1 MRFRIYLLFSLVFI
15 LQACNDVELFDTDYC
30 YQTGSF
36 GNEIYLTQ
44 YYAFDVYH
52 FNGTKENEH
61 VTLTQRINVKEFLF
75 LYEDSTFSK
84 IVVDA
89 LGDTLDIQLGRFFIR
104 NVPENGW
111 VKNDSTYSFVLQ
123 NDSIVRK
130 WIIDDDFHY
139 KKIDSAI
146 TIANHERNVDTLL
159 FDIQKKDSC
168 FTLGSME
175 LDDMYCPDKH
185 IFTSGK
191 QYCANSS
198 YKDSSIVGVV
208 IQ

>member
-1 MRFRIYLLFSLVFI
+1 M
-15 LQACNDVELFDTDYC
+15 
-30 YQTGSF
+30 
-36 GNEIYLTQ
+36 
-44 YYAFDVYH
+44 
-52 FNGTKENEH
+52 
-61 VTLTQRINVKEFLF
+61 
-75 LYEDSTFSK
+75 
-84 IVVDA
+84 
-89 LGDTLDIQLGRFFIR
+89 GDTLDIQLGRFFIR
-104 NVPENGW
+104 NIPENGW

-175 LDDMYCPDKH
+175 LDDMYCPDKY